1 MFNDKHFICERC
13 HQHLSNEELE
23 QWKHSVMGESKS
35 GMPIAVWLIHE
46 QNKDKPF
53 MTIKRREE

>member
-1 MFNDKHFICERC
+1 
-13 HQHLSNEELE
+13 
-23 QWKHSVMGESKS
+23 MGESKS

>member
-1 MFNDKHFICERC
+1 MFNDEHFICERC
-13 HQHLSNEELE
+13 SGELSEEKLI
-23 QWKHSVMGESKS
+23 SVMGERRR

-53 MTIKRREE
+53 MTIKKG